1 MLLFQCEGYVFGCSN
16 MVDQGLNSPIGA
28 IAVYDVCYVKCEVGV
43 ACGDD
48 FESGGA

>member
-1 MLLFQCEGYVFGCSN
+1 MCSN
-16 MVDQGLNSPIGA
+16 MVDQGLGSPIGGM
-28 IAVYDVCYVKCEVGV
+28 AVYDVYYVKCEVGF